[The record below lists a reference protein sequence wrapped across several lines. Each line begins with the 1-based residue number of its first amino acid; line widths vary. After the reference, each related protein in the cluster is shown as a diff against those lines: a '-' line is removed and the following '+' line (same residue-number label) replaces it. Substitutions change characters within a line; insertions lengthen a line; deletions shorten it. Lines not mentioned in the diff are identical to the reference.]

1 MLIYKLIYRFI
12 VEVPR
17 VESRHWSRPA
27 SAKGGPG
34 EGANRVKQIGSR
46 KKKEARK
53 QKKRT
58 A

>member
-46 KKKEARK
+46 KKKGGA
-53 QKKRT
+53 
-58 A
+58 